1 MERRSAI
8 TVVVTACALAAGAFA
23 ATATAAED
31 KAIHGGTVA
40 VGRGAAGARLDMTR
54 AQVVAKLGRP
64 LAANGENAVSY
75 ERPARGIFEI
85 YRYSDTKRVRM
96 MIISSRGHAWK
107 LGDGNA
113 VFAAGAI
120 GRLYHHYGRRLHR
133 FRDPVTGA
141 KYYVVH
147 SRYHH
152 RPVDTKFEV
161 NRFNH
166 GLVRNLFILFT
177 DRTP

>member
-23 ATATAAED
+23 ASAAESR
-31 KAIHGGTVA
+31 AIHGGTVA

-64 LAANGENAVSY
+64 LAANGESVMSY
-75 ERPARGIFEI
+75 ERPARGIFDI

-113 VFAAGAI
+113 IFAAGAI
-120 GRLYHHYGRRLHR
+120 GRLYHRYGHRLHR
-133 FRDPVTGA
+133 FRDPVTGD

-147 SRYHH
+147 STYHH
-152 RPVDTKFEV
+152 RPVESRFEV
-161 NRFNH
+161 NRFKH